1 MSAITTLVSL
11 WRGTLDRDDD
21 DELWDD
27 ILKSFS
33 ENALKDILSGGLAP
47 IWQLAETVWTAIES
61 GAFGKTVERMDLA
74 ALTDLGGLIN
84 KYLISQNGGRPNLGM
99 LQDIVNA
106 ASNLFGWSAKNV
118 IRDLKAGLD
127 RIIFDSG
134 LVSPMT
140 QYNYLKTWK
149 DVELTNKAAVTEA
162 YYDVLRD
169 AVDRGRYSD
178 YVKIKRDMIYHG
190 YTETKIKNA
199 VMKSSLMDDLYE
211 LKKVNP
217 GSYKAKVNSI
227 VSSVS
232 AVSSLEGK
240 EFEDFIESA
249 MKRREREDGGSKT
262 DDEVYDEMHRKMEK
276 EVKEQL
282 IYIDVS
288 KRAAYIK
295 KMLKT
300 YGEYGITEA
309 DILKVLRK
317 AGKA

>member
-1 MSAITTLVSL
+1 MWQIVESAI
-11 WRGTLDRDDD
+11 
-21 DELWDD
+21 
-27 ILKSFS
+27 
-33 ENALKDILSGGLAP
+33 
-47 IWQLAETVWTAIES
+47 TAIES
-61 GAFGKTVERMDLA
+61 GKYGNTVERMDLA

-84 KYLISQNGGRPNLGM
+84 KYLVSQKGGRPNLGM

-118 IRDLKAGLD
+118 MRDLKAVVD
-127 RIIFDSG
+127 RLIFDTG
-134 LVSPMT
+134 MFSPMDE
-140 QYNYLKTWK
+140 YNYLKLWK

-199 VMKSSLMDDLYE
+199 VMKSSMMDDLYE
-211 LKKVNP
+211 LKKSNP
-217 GSYKAKVNSI
+217 GSYTAKVNSI
-227 VSSVS
+227 VNSVS
-232 AVSSLEGK
+232 AVSSLEGREMK
-240 EFEDFIESA
+240 DFIESA